1 MAELHLIVLWEK
13 ARYREQ
19 EIIDDIKN
27 HMTILNAYEITW
39 TPGNVANNF
48 SRFYGQ
54 KLESNSFKERECGGG
69 PFLVLVV
76 RDDNPEY
83 KFVETSRGHEIAN
96 TTLFSAKERY
106 RGMTR
111 GGHKIHTTNS
121 VTETNHDAT
130 LLLGMNYDDL
140 VKNHKTKWDGTIKK
154 IHRDITGCNGWHD
167 LHEFFYTLNATTE
180 YVVLRGFEDMAA
192 TVSAADHG
200 DIDIMVTDYDNAVMI
215 VGGEKLYP
223 DHTRHKY
230 EINIG
235 KNKVRIDVFDA
246 RNNYED
252 KNWDKNIFKTSILWD
267 DNVRVPSRENYFY
280 MLVYHCLIHKENVA
294 PDYAM
299 TIKDLFH
306 ELKFDKQ
313 YDISKY
319 DSPFDLYFELLE
331 SFMKKNHY
339 SFVKPNDNNYF
350 YSKKFTELDK
360 VRKYF
365 IDNYRLKDILP
376 VHSDLINDSFNT
388 FLTATDEN
396 GTRLFIKY
404 GDTIGLYRNEY
415 NCAKKLY
422 DINTKNF
429 VRPMYY
435 HDDSG
440 TGFFACEY
448 VRGDTLEDVMSEKPS
463 AKLREKLIRDLYDI
477 FIALKSADVVHRD
490 INPKNLIVCNN
501 RLVLIDFQMAVLK
514 SNYVELGFLSHQ
526 LHLLAGLGREF
537 ARGRFTWDDAYS
549 LLKVL
554 EYIGCDA
561 EYKDLYNSVYQEIK
575 REVGKNCV
583 SFCNAQK
590 LKYAKIKLLVY
601 RLKEKLSFSGKK
613 RKKYRQKRKDL
624 KTVYKLLKEAKE
636 I

>member
-154 IHRDITGCNGWHD
+154 IHRDITGCNGWRD

-215 VGGEKLYP
+215 VGGEKC
-223 DHTRHKY
+223 
-230 EINIG
+230 
-235 KNKVRIDVFDA
+235 FADA
-246 RNNYED
+246 RPHYFVKIGNRSVYVDLWDINNLYHD
-252 KNWDKNIFKTSILWD
+252 AVWDKNIIDTYVLYD
-267 DNVRVPSRENYFY
+267 DLMHVPSIENYFY
-280 MLVYHCLIHKENVA
+280 MLIYHCLINKREVSL
-294 PDYAM
+294 DYYEILHQLF
-299 TIKDLFH
+299 IKLG
-306 ELKFDKQ
+306 LNKK
-313 YDISKY
+313 YDISEY
-319 DSPFDLYFELLE
+319 DSPFDLYFQLLE
-331 SFMKKNHY
+331 QFMYKHGYKY
-339 SFVKPNDNNYF
+339 TKPNDKVLFVSN
-350 YSKKFTELDK
+350 KFTELDK

-365 IDNYRLKDILP
+365 TDNYRFQDVSP

-537 ARGRFTWDDAYS
+537 ARGRFAWDDAYS

-601 RLKEKLSFSGKK
+601 KLKSKLSFSAKE
-613 RKKYRQKRKDL
+613 RQKYKQKRKEL
-624 KTVYKLLKEAKE
+624 KTIVKLFRKN
-636 I
+636 